1 MLEARNV
8 PHRLVRFDPAF
19 RSAREVAQAAGVDP
33 ACVLKTLVI
42 EQDPPRAKPYI
53 VMAPAEAEVDLKLLA
68 ATLGVKRLRM
78 ASHADAERLTGLKV
92 GGISALALTG
102 RGFPVLVAASA
113 LEHDLVLVSAGTR
126 GADVELRPVDL
137 IALTGAR
144 PVPL

>member
-1 MLEARNV
+1 
-8 PHRLVRFDPAF
+8 
-19 RSAREVAQAAGVDP
+19 
-33 ACVLKTLVI
+33 VLKTLVI